1 MSGKDVIEFYRT
13 RFQIEFNYRDAKQF
27 TGLTHCQA
35 RDSDKL
41 DFAYNA
47 SFAAVNVAKT
57 LRRWCFPDLSIGKMK
72 SLMVNT
78 YYLKRI
84 IGVFEKD
91 PNITLNTKLVKEL
104 FGVAAKVA

>member
-1 MSGKDVIEFYRT
+1 
-13 RFQIEFNYRDAKQF
+13 
-27 TGLTHCQA
+27 
-35 RDSDKL
+35 
-41 DFAYNA
+41 
-47 SFAAVNVAKT
+47 
-57 LRRWCFPDLSIGKMK
+57 MK